1 MNNKM
6 FLNKEAGFL
15 VHTKRKRRF
24 AVTLVGVF
32 FLLLACAGAIGFGQV
47 AYAAD
52 EKTVP
57 NFKSPDPDYPW
68 YGYDSYR
75 GIFARYHN
83 LKVNL
88 KGSKEYQAYC
98 FNLTKYFPRPTYSTT
113 NNFYKKIDGSGSAFK
128 SYAANPRV
136 LDENLDK
143 LEKNILNVIYNG
155 YKSNA
160 NGFMNGIEDLNAIL
174 VTQNAIWY
182 YSDSAPLN
190 DVNKMWEREVR
201 NGEISESQVTL
212 MREALKKLIDPNL
225 EATAANKIPSGYR
238 LNIFKSENEDY
249 QNLLSA
255 EYVPDDPP
263 KPGDTSE
270 HNPKTPELDGTPIP
284 EDPKRPDESSEPA
297 LPPLMP
303 ELDGEEV
310 PEVPSESLEPA
321 LPPLMPELDGE
332 EVPEVPSESLEPALP
347 PLMPEL
353 DGEEVPEV
361 PSESLEP
368 ALPPL
373 MPELDGEEVPEVP
386 SESLEPALPPL
397 MPELD
402 GEEVPEKPS
411 VDLPIE
417 VPRYEFNNKDQSPL
431 AGESGETEYITEVYG
446 NQQNP
451 VDIDKKLPNETGFSG
466 NMVETEDTK
475 EPEVLMGGQ
484 SESVEFTKDTQTGMS
499 GQTTPQ
505 VETEDT
511 KEPEV
516 LMGGQSESVEF
527 TKDTQTGMSGQTT
540 PQVETEDTK
549 EPGVLM
555 GGQSESVEF
564 TKDTQT
570 GMSGQT
576 TPQVETE
583 DTKEPGV
590 LMGGQSESV
599 EFTKDTQTGMSGQT
613 TPQVETE
620 DTKEPGVLMGG
631 QSESVEFTKDTQTGM
646 SGFSETVTIVED
658 TRPKLVFHFDNNEPK
673 VEENREKP
681 TKNITPILPATG
693 DIENVLAFLGILI
706 LSVLSIF
713 SLLKNKQNNK
723 V

>member
-1 MNNKM
+1 MNNKI

-15 VHTKRKRRF
+15 AHTKRKRRF

-32 FLLLACAGAIGFGQV
+32 FMLLACAGAIGFGQV

-52 EKTVP
+52 ERTVP

-68 YGYDSYR
+68 YGYDAYT
-75 GIFARYHN
+75 GAFLRYHD
-83 LKVNL
+83 LRVNL
-88 KGSKEYQAYC
+88 NGSRSYQVYC
-98 FNLTKYFPRPTYSTT
+98 FNIKKNYPRPFTSSDKKWYKRLEGTAETFKVHAMAPRVGGEELTK
-113 NNFYKKIDGSGSAFK
+113 
-128 SYAANPRV
+128 
-136 LDENLDK
+136 K
-143 LEKNILNVIYNG
+143 LRSVMYNG
-155 YKSNA
+155 YPNDGNNIMKGLEPSNA
-160 NGFMNGIEDLNAIL
+160 IE
-174 VTQNAIWY
+174 VTQYAVWY
-182 YSDSAPLN
+182 YSDKSQYEIETLWKSEA
-190 DVNKMWEREVR
+190 KE
-201 NGEISESQVTL
+201 GKISESQVTL
-212 MREALKKLIDPNL
+212 MREALRKLISSDEDL
-225 EATAANKIPSGYR
+225 VKQVPS
-238 LNIFKSENEDY
+238 NFKLSTFESSDKSY

-255 EYVPDDPP
+255 EFVPDDPP

-270 HNPKTPELDGTPIP
+270 HNPKTPELDGSPIP
-284 EDPKRPDESSEPA
+284 EDPKHPDDNLEPT
-297 LPPLMP
+297 LPPVM
-303 ELDGEEV
+303 LDGEEV

-347 PLMPEL
+347 SLMPEL

-373 MPELDGEEVPEVP
+373 MPELDGQ
-386 SESLEPALPPL
+386 
-397 MPELD
+397 
-402 GEEVPEKPS
+402 EVPEKPS

-499 GQTTPQ
+499 G
-505 VETEDT
+505 
-511 KEPEV
+511 
-516 LMGGQSESVEF
+516 
-527 TKDTQTGMSGQTT
+527 
-540 PQVETEDTK
+540 
-549 EPGVLM
+549 
-555 GGQSESVEF
+555 
-564 TKDTQT
+564 
-570 GMSGQT
+570 
-576 TPQVETE
+576 
-583 DTKEPGV
+583 
-590 LMGGQSESV
+590 
-599 EFTKDTQTGMSGQT
+599 
-613 TPQVETE
+613 
-620 DTKEPGVLMGG
+620 
-631 QSESVEFTKDTQTGM
+631 
-646 SGFSETVTIVED
+646 FSETVTIVED

-681 TKNITPILPATG
+681 TKNITPILPVAG
-693 DIENVLAFLGILI
+693 DIGNVLAFLGILI

>member
-1 MNNKM
+1 
-6 FLNKEAGFL
+6 
-15 VHTKRKRRF
+15 
-24 AVTLVGVF
+24 
-32 FLLLACAGAIGFGQV
+32 
-47 AYAAD
+47 
-52 EKTVP
+52 
-57 NFKSPDPDYPW
+57 
-68 YGYDSYR
+68 
-75 GIFARYHN
+75 
-83 LKVNL
+83 
-88 KGSKEYQAYC
+88 
-98 FNLTKYFPRPTYSTT
+98 
-113 NNFYKKIDGSGSAFK
+113 
-128 SYAANPRV
+128 
-136 LDENLDK
+136 
-143 LEKNILNVIYNG
+143 
-155 YKSNA
+155 
-160 NGFMNGIEDLNAIL
+160 GFMNGIEDLNAIL

-225 EATAANKIPSGYR
+225 EATAVNKIPSGYR

-284 EDPKRPDESSEPA
+284 EDPKRPDESS
-297 LPPLMP
+297 
-303 ELDGEEV
+303 
-310 PEVPSESLEPA
+310 
-321 LPPLMPELDGE
+321 
-332 EVPEVPSESLEPALP
+332 
-347 PLMPEL
+347 
-353 DGEEVPEV
+353 
-361 PSESLEP
+361 EP

-511 KEPEV
+511 KEP
-516 LMGGQSESVEF
+516 
-527 TKDTQTGMSGQTT
+527 
-540 PQVETEDTK
+540 
-549 EPGVLM
+549 GVLM

-570 GMSGQT
+570 GMNGQT
-576 TPQVETE
+576 A
-583 DTKEPGV
+583 
-590 LMGGQSESV
+590 
-599 EFTKDTQTGMSGQT
+599 
-613 TPQVETE
+613 PQVETE

-693 DIENVLAFLGILI
+693 DIGNVLAFLGILI

>member
-1 MNNKM
+1 MNNKI

-15 VHTKRKRRF
+15 AHTKRKRRF

-32 FLLLACAGAIGFGQV
+32 FMLLACAGAIGFGQV

-52 EKTVP
+52 ERTVP
-57 NFKSPDPDYPW
+57 NHSSPNPEFPW
-68 YGYDSYR
+68 YGYDAYR
-75 GIFARYHN
+75 GWFLRYHDLN
-83 LKVNL
+83 VNL
-88 KGSKEYQAYC
+88 EGSTSYQVYC
-98 FNLTKYFPRPTYSTT
+98 FNLVRQEPSKVNGLRKNWF
-113 NNFYKKIDGSGSAFK
+113 KKVDGDNAVFK
-128 SYAANPRV
+128 KYAANPRV
-136 LDENLDK
+136 IDGD
-143 LEKNILNVIYNG
+143 LERNILNVIYNG
-155 YKSNA
+155 YSSDA
-160 NGFMNGIEDLNAIL
+160 NGIMKGLDRYNAIL
-174 VTQNAIWY
+174 VTQTAIWY
-182 YSDSAPLN
+182 YSDSSPISLSAAET
-190 DVNKMWEREVR
+190 MWEKEAES
-201 NGEISESQVTL
+201 GDISWEQVKL
-212 MREALKKLIDPNL
+212 MREALKKLIDPKLGETVVKKLPKNY
-225 EATAANKIPSGYR
+225 K
-238 LNIFKSENEDY
+238 LNIFVSKDESI

-255 EYVPDDPP
+255 EYVPDSPP
-263 KPGDTSE
+263 MPGEVPKEESPKE
-270 HNPKTPELDGTPIP
+270 ENPKIPDLDGREIP
-284 EDPKRPDESSEPA
+284 EVPQEPSDPVIPPVILDGEEVPEVPSESLEPA
-297 LPPLMP
+297 FPPLMP
-303 ELDGEEV
+303 ELDGQEV

-353 DGEEVPEV
+353 DGQ
-361 PSESLEP
+361 
-368 ALPPL
+368 
-373 MPELDGEEVPEVP
+373 
-386 SESLEPALPPL
+386 
-397 MPELD
+397 
-402 GEEVPEKPS
+402 EVPEKPS

-484 SESVEFTKDTQTGMS
+484 SESVEFTKDTQI
-499 GQTTPQ
+499 
-505 VETEDT
+505 
-511 KEPEV
+511 
-516 LMGGQSESVEF
+516 
-527 TKDTQTGMSGQTT
+527 GMSGQTT

-620 DTKEPGVLMGG
+620 DTKEPEVLMGG

-693 DIENVLAFLGILI
+693 DIGNVLAFLGILI

>member
-1 MNNKM
+1 MNNKI

-15 VHTKRKRRF
+15 AHTKRKRRF
-24 AVTLVGVF
+24 TVTLVGVF
-32 FLLLACAGAIGFGQV
+32 FMLLACAGAIGFGQV

-52 EKTVP
+52 ERTVP
-57 NFKSPDPDYPW
+57 NHSSPNPEFPW
-68 YGYDSYR
+68 YGYDAYR
-75 GIFARYHN
+75 GWFLRYHDLN
-83 LKVNL
+83 VNL
-88 KGSKEYQAYC
+88 EGSTSYQVYC
-98 FNLTKYFPRPTYSTT
+98 FNLVRQEPSKVNGLRKNWF
-113 NNFYKKIDGSGSAFK
+113 KKVDGDNAVFK
-128 SYAANPRV
+128 KYAANPRV
-136 LDENLDK
+136 IDGD
-143 LEKNILNVIYNG
+143 LERNILNVIYNG
-155 YKSNA
+155 YLSDA
-160 NGFMNGIEDLNAIL
+160 NGIMKGLDRYNAIL
-174 VTQNAIWY
+174 VTQTAIWY
-182 YSDSAPLN
+182 YSDSSPISLSAAET
-190 DVNKMWEREVR
+190 MWEKEAES
-201 NGEISESQVTL
+201 GDISWEQVKL
-212 MREALKKLIDPNL
+212 MREALKKLIDPKLGETVVKKLPKNY
-225 EATAANKIPSGYR
+225 K
-238 LNIFKSENEDY
+238 LNIFVSKDESI

-255 EYVPDDPP
+255 EYVPDSPP
-263 KPGDTSE
+263 MPGEVPKEESPKE
-270 HNPKTPELDGTPIP
+270 ENPKIPDLDGREIP
-284 EDPKRPDESSEPA
+284 EVPQEPSDPVIPPVILDGEEVPEVPSESLEPA

-303 ELDGEEV
+303 ELDGEEA

-353 DGEEVPEV
+353 DGEEDPEV

-373 MPELDGEEVPEVP
+373 MPELDGQ
-386 SESLEPALPPL
+386 
-397 MPELD
+397 
-402 GEEVPEKPS
+402 EVPEKPS

-499 GQTTPQ
+499 G
-505 VETEDT
+505 
-511 KEPEV
+511 
-516 LMGGQSESVEF
+516 
-527 TKDTQTGMSGQTT
+527 
-540 PQVETEDTK
+540 
-549 EPGVLM
+549 
-555 GGQSESVEF
+555 
-564 TKDTQT
+564 
-570 GMSGQT
+570 
-576 TPQVETE
+576 
-583 DTKEPGV
+583 
-590 LMGGQSESV
+590 
-599 EFTKDTQTGMSGQT
+599 
-613 TPQVETE
+613 
-620 DTKEPGVLMGG
+620 
-631 QSESVEFTKDTQTGM
+631 
-646 SGFSETVTIVED
+646 FSETVTIIED

-693 DIENVLAFLGILI
+693 DIGNVLAFLGILI

>member
-15 VHTKRKRRF
+15 AHTKRKRRF

-32 FLLLACAGAIGFGQV
+32 FMLLACAGAIGFGQV

-57 NFKSPDPDYPW
+57 NRINSNPEFPW
-68 YGYDSYR
+68 YGYDSYSGR
-75 GIFARYHN
+75 LLRYHN

-88 KGSKEYQAYC
+88 NGSKEYQAYC
-98 FNLTKYFPRPTYSTT
+98 FNLKRFEPKKEESSSP
-113 NNFYKKIDGSGSAFK
+113 NWYKKLDGSTETFK
-128 SYAANPRV
+128 KYAENPRFSGEELRRHILKV
-136 LDENLDK
+136 L
-143 LEKNILNVIYNG
+143 YNG
-155 YKSNA
+155 YPNSNEI
-160 NGFMNGIEDLNAIL
+160 MKGIDPLNAIL

-182 YSDSAPLN
+182 YSDSAPINDINNFFTSEANDLN
-190 DVNKMWEREVR
+190 
-201 NGEISESQVTL
+201 IPPQQLTL
-212 MREALKKLIDPNL
+212 MREALRKLISSDENL
-225 EATAANKIPSGYR
+225 VKQVPS
-238 LNIFKSENEDY
+238 NFKLSTFESSDKSY

-284 EDPKRPDESSEPA
+284 EDPKRPDESS
-297 LPPLMP
+297 
-303 ELDGEEV
+303 
-310 PEVPSESLEPA
+310 
-321 LPPLMPELDGE
+321 
-332 EVPEVPSESLEPALP
+332 
-347 PLMPEL
+347 
-353 DGEEVPEV
+353 
-361 PSESLEP
+361 
-368 ALPPL
+368 
-373 MPELDGEEVPEVP
+373 
-386 SESLEPALPPL
+386 EPALPPL

-499 GQTTPQ
+499 G
-505 VETEDT
+505 
-511 KEPEV
+511 
-516 LMGGQSESVEF
+516 
-527 TKDTQTGMSGQTT
+527 
-540 PQVETEDTK
+540 
-549 EPGVLM
+549 
-555 GGQSESVEF
+555 
-564 TKDTQT
+564 
-570 GMSGQT
+570 
-576 TPQVETE
+576 
-583 DTKEPGV
+583 
-590 LMGGQSESV
+590 
-599 EFTKDTQTGMSGQT
+599 
-613 TPQVETE
+613 
-620 DTKEPGVLMGG
+620 
-631 QSESVEFTKDTQTGM
+631 
-646 SGFSETVTIVED
+646 FSETVTIVED

-693 DIENVLAFLGILI
+693 DIGNVLAFLGILI

>member
-15 VHTKRKRRF
+15 AHTKRKRRF

-32 FLLLACAGAIGFGQV
+32 FMLLACAGAIGFGQV
-47 AYAAD
+47 VYAAD

-57 NFKSPDPDYPW
+57 NRINSNPEFPW
-68 YGYDSYR
+68 YGYDSYSGR
-75 GIFARYHN
+75 LLRYHN

-88 KGSKEYQAYC
+88 NGSKEYQAYC
-98 FNLTKYFPRPTYSTT
+98 FNLKRFEPKKEESSSP
-113 NNFYKKIDGSGSAFK
+113 NWYKKLDGSTETFK
-128 SYAANPRV
+128 KYAENPRFSGEELRRHILKV
-136 LDENLDK
+136 L
-143 LEKNILNVIYNG
+143 YNG
-155 YKSNA
+155 YPNSNEI
-160 NGFMNGIEDLNAIL
+160 MKGIDPLNAIL

-182 YSDSAPLN
+182 YSDSAPINDINNFFTSEANDLN
-190 DVNKMWEREVR
+190 
-201 NGEISESQVTL
+201 IPPQQLTL
-212 MREALKKLIDPNL
+212 MREALRKLISSDENL
-225 EATAANKIPSGYR
+225 VKQVPSNFK
-238 LNIFKSENEDY
+238 LSIFESSDKSY

-270 HNPKTPELDGTPIP
+270 HNLKTPELDGTPIP

-321 LPPLMPELDGE
+321 LPPLMPELDGQ

-353 DGEEVPEV
+353 DGQEVPEV

-373 MPELDGEEVPEVP
+373 MPELDGQ
-386 SESLEPALPPL
+386 
-397 MPELD
+397 
-402 GEEVPEKPS
+402 EVPEKPS

-417 VPRYEFNNKDQSPL
+417 DPRYEFNNKDQSPL

-466 NMVETEDTK
+466 NM
-475 EPEVLMGGQ
+475 
-484 SESVEFTKDTQTGMS
+484 
-499 GQTTPQ
+499 
-505 VETEDT
+505 
-511 KEPEV
+511 
-516 LMGGQSESVEF
+516 
-527 TKDTQTGMSGQTT
+527 
-540 PQVETEDTK
+540 VETEDTK

-613 TPQVETE
+613 APQVETE

-658 TRPKLVFHFDNNEPK
+658 TRPKLMFHFDNNEPK
-673 VEENREKP
+673 VEENQEKT

-713 SLLKNKQNNK
+713 SLLKKQTNKTIKSDVEVFYIVDLQPAGNQVIVK
-723 V
+723 RRKA

>member
-1 MNNKM
+1 MNNKI

-15 VHTKRKRRF
+15 AHTKRKRRF

-32 FLLLACAGAIGFGQV
+32 FMLLACAGAIGFGQV

-52 EKTVP
+52 ERTVP
-57 NFKSPDPDYPW
+57 NHSSPNPEFPW
-68 YGYDSYR
+68 YGYDAYR
-75 GIFARYHN
+75 GWFLRYHDLN
-83 LKVNL
+83 VNL
-88 KGSKEYQAYC
+88 EGSTSYQVYC
-98 FNLTKYFPRPTYSTT
+98 FNLVRQEPSKVNGLRKNWF
-113 NNFYKKIDGSGSAFK
+113 KKVDGDNAVFK
-128 SYAANPRV
+128 KYAANPRV
-136 LDENLDK
+136 IDGD
-143 LEKNILNVIYNG
+143 LERNILNVIYNG
-155 YKSNA
+155 YSSDA
-160 NGFMNGIEDLNAIL
+160 NGIMKGLDRYNAIL
-174 VTQNAIWY
+174 VTQTAIWY
-182 YSDSAPLN
+182 YSDSSPISLSAAET
-190 DVNKMWEREVR
+190 MWEKEAES
-201 NGEISESQVTL
+201 GDISWEQVKL
-212 MREALKKLIDPNL
+212 MREALKKLIDPKLGETVVKKLPKNY
-225 EATAANKIPSGYR
+225 K
-238 LNIFKSENEDY
+238 LNIFVSKDESI

-255 EYVPDDPP
+255 EYVPDSPP
-263 KPGDTSE
+263 MPGEVPKEESPKE
-270 HNPKTPELDGTPIP
+270 ENPKIPDLDGREI
-284 EDPKRPDESSEPA
+284 
-297 LPPLMP
+297 
-303 ELDGEEV
+303 
-310 PEVPSESLEPA
+310 PEVPQEPSDPVI
-321 LPPLMPELDGE
+321 PP
-332 EVPEVPSESLEPALP
+332 VI
-347 PLMPEL
+347 
-353 DGEEVPEV
+353 
-361 PSESLEP
+361 
-368 ALPPL
+368 
-373 MPELDGEEVPEVP
+373 LDGEEVPEVP

-475 EPEVLMGGQ
+475 EPGVLMGGQ

-511 KEPEV
+511 KEPE
-516 LMGGQSESVEF
+516 
-527 TKDTQTGMSGQTT
+527 
-540 PQVETEDTK
+540 
-549 EPGVLM
+549 
-555 GGQSESVEF
+555 
-564 TKDTQT
+564 
-570 GMSGQT
+570 
-576 TPQVETE
+576 
-583 DTKEPGV
+583 
-590 LMGGQSESV
+590 
-599 EFTKDTQTGMSGQT
+599 
-613 TPQVETE
+613 
-620 DTKEPGVLMGG
+620 VLMGG

-713 SLLKNKQNNK
+713 SHLKNKQNNK

>member
-1 MNNKM
+1 
-6 FLNKEAGFL
+6 
-15 VHTKRKRRF
+15 
-24 AVTLVGVF
+24 
-32 FLLLACAGAIGFGQV
+32 QV

-57 NFKSPDPDYPW
+57 NRINSNPEFPW
-68 YGYDSYR
+68 YGYDSYSGR
-75 GIFARYHN
+75 LLRYHN

-88 KGSKEYQAYC
+88 NGSKEYQAYC
-98 FNLTKYFPRPTYSTT
+98 FNLKRFEPKKEESSSP
-113 NNFYKKIDGSGSAFK
+113 NWYKKLDGSTETFK
-128 SYAANPRV
+128 KYAENPRFSGEELRRHILKV
-136 LDENLDK
+136 L
-143 LEKNILNVIYNG
+143 YNG
-155 YKSNA
+155 YPNSNEI
-160 NGFMNGIEDLNAIL
+160 MKGIDPLNAIL

-182 YSDSAPLN
+182 YSDSAPINDINNFFTSEANDLN
-190 DVNKMWEREVR
+190 
-201 NGEISESQVTL
+201 IPPQQLTL
-212 MREALKKLIDPNL
+212 MREALRKLISSDENL
-225 EATAANKIPSGYR
+225 VKQVPSNFK
-238 LNIFKSENEDY
+238 LSIFESSDKSY

-321 LPPLMPELDGE
+321 LPPLMPELDGQ

-386 SESLEPALPPL
+386 NESLEPALPPLMPELDGQEVPEVPSESLEPALPPL

-402 GEEVPEKPS
+402 GEEIPEVPSESLEPALPPLMPELDGQEVPEKPS

-511 KEPEV
+511 KEP
-516 LMGGQSESVEF
+516 
-527 TKDTQTGMSGQTT
+527 
-540 PQVETEDTK
+540 
-549 EPGVLM
+549 
-555 GGQSESVEF
+555 
-564 TKDTQT
+564 
-570 GMSGQT
+570 
-576 TPQVETE
+576 
-583 DTKEPGV
+583 GV

-646 SGFSETVTIVED
+646 SGFSETVTIIED

-693 DIENVLAFLGILI
+693 DIGNVLAFLGILI

>member
-1 MNNKM
+1 MNNKI

-15 VHTKRKRRF
+15 AHTKRKRRF

-32 FLLLACAGAIGFGQV
+32 FMLLACAGAIGFGQV

-52 EKTVP
+52 ERTVP
-57 NFKSPDPDYPW
+57 NFKSLDPDYPW
-68 YGYDSYR
+68 YGYDAYR
-75 GIFARYHN
+75 DWFLRYHDLN
-83 LKVNL
+83 VNL
-88 KGSKEYQAYC
+88 EGSTPYQVYC
-98 FNLTKYFPRPTYSTT
+98 FNLLRQEPSKINSTRKNWFKKVDGDNAVFKKYATTPR
-113 NNFYKKIDGSGSAFK
+113 I
-128 SYAANPRV
+128 
-136 LDENLDK
+136 ENGDLK
-143 LEKNILNVIYNG
+143 RNLSNVIYNG
-155 YKSNA
+155 YPNDA
-160 NGFMNGIEDLNAIL
+160 NGIMKGLDRYNAIL
-174 VTQNAIWY
+174 VTQHAVWH
-182 YSDSAPLN
+182 YSDNSQYTIDKL
-190 DVNKMWEREVR
+190 WEEEAKK
-201 NGEISESQVTL
+201 NEISQEQVKL
-212 MREALKKLIDPNL
+212 MREALKKLISPDLEKTVKNQLPENYKLNL
-225 EATAANKIPSGYR
+225 FISKDNSI
-238 LNIFKSENEDY
+238 
-249 QNLLSA
+249 QNLLST
-255 EYVPDDPP
+255 EYVQDNPP
-263 KPGDTSE
+263 KPGEVPKEESPKE
-270 HNPKTPELDGTPIP
+270 ENPKIPDLDGHEIP
-284 EDPKRPDESSEPA
+284 EVPQEPSDPVI
-297 LPPLMP
+297 PPVI
-303 ELDGEEV
+303 LDGEEV
-310 PEVPSESLEPA
+310 PEVPI
-321 LPPLMPELDGE
+321 
-332 EVPEVPSESLEPALP
+332 
-347 PLMPEL
+347 
-353 DGEEVPEV
+353 
-361 PSESLEP
+361 ESLEP

-511 KEPEV
+511 KEP
-516 LMGGQSESVEF
+516 
-527 TKDTQTGMSGQTT
+527 
-540 PQVETEDTK
+540 
-549 EPGVLM
+549 
-555 GGQSESVEF
+555 
-564 TKDTQT
+564 
-570 GMSGQT
+570 
-576 TPQVETE
+576 
-583 DTKEPGV
+583 GV

-646 SGFSETVTIVED
+646 SGFSETVTIIED

-693 DIENVLAFLGILI
+693 DIGNVLAFLGILI

>member
-15 VHTKRKRRF
+15 AHTKRKRRF

-32 FLLLACAGAIGFGQV
+32 FMLLACAGAIGFGQV

-57 NFKSPDPDYPW
+57 NHSSPNPEFPW
-68 YGYDSYR
+68 YGYDAYR
-75 GIFARYHN
+75 GWFLRYHDLN
-83 LKVNL
+83 VNL
-88 KGSKEYQAYC
+88 EGSTSYQVYC
-98 FNLTKYFPRPTYSTT
+98 FNLVRQEPSKVNGLRKNWF
-113 NNFYKKIDGSGSAFK
+113 KKVDGDNAVFK
-128 SYAANPRV
+128 KYAANPRV
-136 LDENLDK
+136 IDGD
-143 LEKNILNVIYNG
+143 LERNILNVIYNG
-155 YKSNA
+155 YSSDA
-160 NGFMNGIEDLNAIL
+160 NGIMKGLDRYNAIL
-174 VTQNAIWY
+174 VTQTAIWY
-182 YSDSAPLN
+182 YSDSSPISLSAAET
-190 DVNKMWEREVR
+190 MWEKEAES
-201 NGEISESQVTL
+201 GDISWEQVKL
-212 MREALKKLIDPNL
+212 MREALKKLIDPKLGETVVKKLPKNY
-225 EATAANKIPSGYR
+225 K
-238 LNIFKSENEDY
+238 LNIFVSKDESI

-255 EYVPDDPP
+255 EYVPDSPP
-263 KPGDTSE
+263 MPGEVPKEESPKE
-270 HNPKTPELDGTPIP
+270 ENPKIPDLDGREIP
-284 EDPKRPDESSEPA
+284 EVPQEPSDPVI
-297 LPPLMP
+297 PPVI
-303 ELDGEEV
+303 LDGEEV

-321 LPPLMPELDGE
+321 LPPLMPELDGK

-353 DGEEVPEV
+353 DGK
-361 PSESLEP
+361 
-368 ALPPL
+368 
-373 MPELDGEEVPEVP
+373 
-386 SESLEPALPPL
+386 
-397 MPELD
+397 
-402 GEEVPEKPS
+402 EVPEKPS

-527 TKDTQTGMSGQTT
+527 TKDTQTGMSG
-540 PQVETEDTK
+540 
-549 EPGVLM
+549 
-555 GGQSESVEF
+555 
-564 TKDTQT
+564 
-570 GMSGQT
+570 
-576 TPQVETE
+576 
-583 DTKEPGV
+583 
-590 LMGGQSESV
+590 
-599 EFTKDTQTGMSGQT
+599 
-613 TPQVETE
+613 
-620 DTKEPGVLMGG
+620 
-631 QSESVEFTKDTQTGM
+631 
-646 SGFSETVTIVED
+646 FSETVTIIED

>member
-397 MPELD
+397 MPE
-402 GEEVPEKPS
+402 
-411 VDLPIE
+411 
-417 VPRYEFNNKDQSPL
+417 
-431 AGESGETEYITEVYG
+431 
-446 NQQNP
+446 
-451 VDIDKKLPNETGFSG
+451 
-466 NMVETEDTK
+466 
-475 EPEVLMGGQ
+475 
-484 SESVEFTKDTQTGMS
+484 
-499 GQTTPQ
+499 
-505 VETEDT
+505 
-511 KEPEV
+511 
-516 LMGGQSESVEF
+516 
-527 TKDTQTGMSGQTT
+527 
-540 PQVETEDTK
+540 
-549 EPGVLM
+549 
-555 GGQSESVEF
+555 
-564 TKDTQT
+564 
-570 GMSGQT
+570 
-576 TPQVETE
+576 
-583 DTKEPGV
+583 
-590 LMGGQSESV
+590 
-599 EFTKDTQTGMSGQT
+599 
-613 TPQVETE
+613 
-620 DTKEPGVLMGG
+620 
-631 QSESVEFTKDTQTGM
+631 
-646 SGFSETVTIVED
+646 
-658 TRPKLVFHFDNNEPK
+658 
-673 VEENREKP
+673 
-681 TKNITPILPATG
+681 
-693 DIENVLAFLGILI
+693 
-706 LSVLSIF
+706 
-713 SLLKNKQNNK
+713 
-723 V
+723 

>member
-15 VHTKRKRRF
+15 AHTKRKRRF

-32 FLLLACAGAIGFGQV
+32 FMLLACAGAIGFGQV

-57 NFKSPDPDYPW
+57 NFKSLDPDYPW
-68 YGYDSYR
+68 YGYDAYR
-75 GIFARYHN
+75 DWFLRYHDLN
-83 LKVNL
+83 VNL
-88 KGSKEYQAYC
+88 EGSTPYQVYC
-98 FNLTKYFPRPTYSTT
+98 FNLLRQEPSKINSTRKNWFKKVDGDNAVFKKYATTPR
-113 NNFYKKIDGSGSAFK
+113 I
-128 SYAANPRV
+128 
-136 LDENLDK
+136 ENGDLK
-143 LEKNILNVIYNG
+143 RNLSNVIYNG
-155 YKSNA
+155 YPNDA
-160 NGFMNGIEDLNAIL
+160 NGIMKGLDRYNAIL
-174 VTQNAIWY
+174 VTQHAVWH
-182 YSDSAPLN
+182 YSDNSQYTIDKL
-190 DVNKMWEREVR
+190 WEEEAKK
-201 NGEISESQVTL
+201 NEISQEQVKL
-212 MREALKKLIDPNL
+212 MREALKKLISPDLEKTVKNQLPENYKLNL
-225 EATAANKIPSGYR
+225 FISKDNSI
-238 LNIFKSENEDY
+238 
-249 QNLLSA
+249 QNLLST
-255 EYVPDDPP
+255 EYVQDNPP
-263 KPGDTSE
+263 KPGEVPKEESPKE
-270 HNPKTPELDGTPIP
+270 ENPKIPDLDGHEI
-284 EDPKRPDESSEPA
+284 
-297 LPPLMP
+297 
-303 ELDGEEV
+303 
-310 PEVPSESLEPA
+310 PEVPQEPSD
-321 LPPLMPELDGE
+321 P
-332 EVPEVPSESLEPALP
+332 VIPA
-347 PLMPEL
+347 
-353 DGEEVPEV
+353 VI
-361 PSESLEP
+361 
-368 ALPPL
+368 
-373 MPELDGEEVPEVP
+373 LDGEEVPEVP

-511 KEPEV
+511 KEP
-516 LMGGQSESVEF
+516 
-527 TKDTQTGMSGQTT
+527 
-540 PQVETEDTK
+540 
-549 EPGVLM
+549 
-555 GGQSESVEF
+555 
-564 TKDTQT
+564 
-570 GMSGQT
+570 
-576 TPQVETE
+576 
-583 DTKEPGV
+583 GV

-646 SGFSETVTIVED
+646 SGFSETVTIIED

-693 DIENVLAFLGILI
+693 DIGNVLAFLGILI

>member
-15 VHTKRKRRF
+15 AHTKRKRRF

-32 FLLLACAGAIGFGQV
+32 FMLLACAGAIGFGQV

-57 NFKSPDPDYPW
+57 NHSSPNPEFPW
-68 YGYDSYR
+68 YGYDAYR
-75 GIFARYHN
+75 GWFLRYHDLN
-83 LKVNL
+83 VNL
-88 KGSKEYQAYC
+88 EGSTSYQVYC
-98 FNLTKYFPRPTYSTT
+98 FNLVRQEPSKVNGLRKNWF
-113 NNFYKKIDGSGSAFK
+113 KKVDGDNAVFK
-128 SYAANPRV
+128 KYAANPRV
-136 LDENLDK
+136 IDGD
-143 LEKNILNVIYNG
+143 LERNILNVIYNG
-155 YKSNA
+155 YSSDA
-160 NGFMNGIEDLNAIL
+160 NGIMKGLDRYNAIL
-174 VTQNAIWY
+174 VTQTAIWY
-182 YSDSAPLN
+182 YSDSSPISLSAAET
-190 DVNKMWEREVR
+190 MWEKEAES
-201 NGEISESQVTL
+201 GDISWEQVKL
-212 MREALKKLIDPNL
+212 MREALKKLIDPKLGETVVKKLPKNY
-225 EATAANKIPSGYR
+225 K
-238 LNIFKSENEDY
+238 LNIFVSKDESI

-255 EYVPDDPP
+255 EYVPDSPP
-263 KPGDTSE
+263 MPGEVPKEESPKE
-270 HNPKTPELDGTPIP
+270 ENPKIPDLDGHEIP
-284 EDPKRPDESSEPA
+284 EVPQEPSDPVI
-297 LPPLMP
+297 PPVI
-303 ELDGEEV
+303 LDGEEV

-353 DGEEVPEV
+353 DGEEI
-361 PSESLEP
+361 
-368 ALPPL
+368 
-373 MPELDGEEVPEVP
+373 PEVP

-411 VDLPIE
+411 IDLPIE

-499 GQTTPQ
+499 G
-505 VETEDT
+505 
-511 KEPEV
+511 
-516 LMGGQSESVEF
+516 
-527 TKDTQTGMSGQTT
+527 
-540 PQVETEDTK
+540 
-549 EPGVLM
+549 
-555 GGQSESVEF
+555 
-564 TKDTQT
+564 
-570 GMSGQT
+570 
-576 TPQVETE
+576 
-583 DTKEPGV
+583 
-590 LMGGQSESV
+590 
-599 EFTKDTQTGMSGQT
+599 
-613 TPQVETE
+613 
-620 DTKEPGVLMGG
+620 
-631 QSESVEFTKDTQTGM
+631 
-646 SGFSETVTIVED
+646 FSETVTIVED

-693 DIENVLAFLGILI
+693 DIGNVLAFLGILI

>member
-1 MNNKM
+1 MVSSYMFLRGEKMNNKM

-15 VHTKRKRRF
+15 AHTKRKRRF

-32 FLLLACAGAIGFGQV
+32 FMLLACAGAIGFGQV
-47 AYAAD
+47 VYAAD

-57 NFKSPDPDYPW
+57 NRINSNPEFPW
-68 YGYDSYR
+68 YGYDSYSGR
-75 GIFARYHN
+75 LLRYHN

-88 KGSKEYQAYC
+88 NGSKEYQAYC
-98 FNLTKYFPRPTYSTT
+98 FNLKRFEPKKEESSSP
-113 NNFYKKIDGSGSAFK
+113 NWYKKLDGSTETFK
-128 SYAANPRV
+128 KYAENPRFSGEELRRHILKV
-136 LDENLDK
+136 L
-143 LEKNILNVIYNG
+143 YNG
-155 YKSNA
+155 YPNSNEI
-160 NGFMNGIEDLNAIL
+160 MKGIDPLNAIL

-182 YSDSAPLN
+182 YSDSAPINDINNFFTSEANDLN
-190 DVNKMWEREVR
+190 
-201 NGEISESQVTL
+201 IPPQQLTL
-212 MREALKKLIDPNL
+212 MREALRKLISSDENL
-225 EATAANKIPSGYR
+225 VKQVPSNFK
-238 LNIFKSENEDY
+238 LSIFESSDKSY

-270 HNPKTPELDGTPIP
+270 HNLKTPELDGTPIP

-303 ELDGEEV
+303 ELDGQ
-310 PEVPSESLEPA
+310 
-321 LPPLMPELDGE
+321 
-332 EVPEVPSESLEPALP
+332 
-347 PLMPEL
+347 
-353 DGEEVPEV
+353 
-361 PSESLEP
+361 
-368 ALPPL
+368 
-373 MPELDGEEVPEVP
+373 
-386 SESLEPALPPL
+386 
-397 MPELD
+397 
-402 GEEVPEKPS
+402 EVPEKPS

-417 VPRYEFNNKDQSPL
+417 DPRYEFNNKDQSPL
-431 AGESGETEYITEVYG
+431 EGESGETEYITEVYG

-475 EPEVLMGGQ
+475 EPGVLMGGQ

-499 GQTTPQ
+499 GQTA
-505 VETEDT
+505 
-511 KEPEV
+511 
-516 LMGGQSESVEF
+516 
-527 TKDTQTGMSGQTT
+527 

-570 GMSGQT
+570 GMSGQI
-576 TPQVETE
+576 
-583 DTKEPGV
+583 
-590 LMGGQSESV
+590 
-599 EFTKDTQTGMSGQT
+599 

-673 VEENREKP
+673 VEENQEKT

-706 LSVLSIF
+706 LSVFSIF

>member
-1 MNNKM
+1 MVSSYMFVRGEKMNNKM

-15 VHTKRKRRF
+15 AHTKRKRRF

-32 FLLLACAGAIGFGQV
+32 FMLLACAGAIGFGQV

-57 NFKSPDPDYPW
+57 NRINSNPEFPW
-68 YGYDSYR
+68 YGYDAYK
-75 GIFARYHN
+75 GFEARYHD

-88 KGSKEYQAYC
+88 KGSKEYQVYC
-98 FNLTKYFPRPTYSTT
+98 FNLKRYEPNKEGSYFP
-113 NNFYKKIDGSGSAFK
+113 NWYKKWDGDEEIFTKHADSPRMK
-128 SYAANPRV
+128 SKELSN
-136 LDENLDK
+136 
-143 LEKNILNVIYNG
+143 NILRVMYNG
-155 YKSNA
+155 YPND
-160 NGFMNGIEDLNAIL
+160 GNGIMRNLDPLNAIL
-174 VTQNAIWY
+174 VTQYAVWY
-182 YSDSAPLN
+182 YSDNSQYKIETL
-190 DVNKMWEREVR
+190 WESEAKE
-201 NGEISESQVTL
+201 GKISESQVTL

-225 EATAANKIPSGYR
+225 EATAVNKIPSDYR
-238 LNIFKSENEDY
+238 LNIFESENEAY

-255 EYVPDDPP
+255 EYVQDKPP
-263 KPGDTSE
+263 KPGE
-270 HNPKTPELDGTPIP
+270 VPKEESPKEENLKIPDLDGHEIP
-284 EDPKRPDESSEPA
+284 EVPQEPSDPVI
-297 LPPLMP
+297 PPVI
-303 ELDGEEV
+303 LDGEEV

-321 LPPLMPELDGE
+321 LPPLMPELDGQ
-332 EVPEVPSESLEPALP
+332 EVPEFPSESLEPALP

-353 DGEEVPEV
+353 DGQ
-361 PSESLEP
+361 
-368 ALPPL
+368 
-373 MPELDGEEVPEVP
+373 
-386 SESLEPALPPL
+386 
-397 MPELD
+397 
-402 GEEVPEKPS
+402 EVPEKPS

-499 GQTTPQ
+499 GQTDPQ
-505 VETEDT
+505 A
-511 KEPEV
+511 
-516 LMGGQSESVEF
+516 
-527 TKDTQTGMSGQTT
+527 
-540 PQVETEDTK
+540 
-549 EPGVLM
+549 
-555 GGQSESVEF
+555 
-564 TKDTQT
+564 
-570 GMSGQT
+570 
-576 TPQVETE
+576 
-583 DTKEPGV
+583 
-590 LMGGQSESV
+590 
-599 EFTKDTQTGMSGQT
+599 
-613 TPQVETE
+613 ETE

-693 DIENVLAFLGILI
+693 DIGNVLAFLGILI

>member
-1 MNNKM
+1 MVSSYMFVRGEKMNNKI
-6 FLNKEAGFL
+6 FLNKEASFL
-15 VHTKRKRRF
+15 AHTKRKRRF

-32 FLLLACAGAIGFGQV
+32 FMLLACAGAIGFGQV

-57 NFKSPDPDYPW
+57 NRINSNPEFPW
-68 YGYDSYR
+68 YGYDAYK
-75 GIFARYHN
+75 GFEARYHD

-88 KGSKEYQAYC
+88 KGSKEYQVYC
-98 FNLTKYFPRPTYSTT
+98 FNLKRYEPNKEGSYFP
-113 NNFYKKIDGSGSAFK
+113 NWYKKWDGDEEIFTKHADSPRMK
-128 SYAANPRV
+128 SKELSN
-136 LDENLDK
+136 
-143 LEKNILNVIYNG
+143 NILRVMYNG
-155 YKSNA
+155 YPND
-160 NGFMNGIEDLNAIL
+160 GNGIMRNLDPLNAIL
-174 VTQNAIWY
+174 VTQYAVWY
-182 YSDSAPLN
+182 YSDNSQYKIETL
-190 DVNKMWEREVR
+190 WESEAKE
-201 NGEISESQVTL
+201 GKISESQVTL

-225 EATAANKIPSGYR
+225 EATAVNKIPSDYR
-238 LNIFKSENEDY
+238 LNIFESENEAY

-255 EYVPDDPP
+255 EYVQDKPP
-263 KPGDTSE
+263 KPGE
-270 HNPKTPELDGTPIP
+270 VPKEESPKEENLKIPDLDGHEIP
-284 EDPKRPDESSEPA
+284 EVPQEPSDPVIPPVILDGEEVPEVPQEPA

-303 ELDGEEV
+303 ELDGQEV

-321 LPPLMPELDGE
+321 LPPLMPELDGQ
-332 EVPEVPSESLEPALP
+332 
-347 PLMPEL
+347 
-353 DGEEVPEV
+353 
-361 PSESLEP
+361 
-368 ALPPL
+368 
-373 MPELDGEEVPEVP
+373 
-386 SESLEPALPPL
+386 
-397 MPELD
+397 
-402 GEEVPEKPS
+402 EVPEKPS

-417 VPRYEFNNKDQSPL
+417 VPRYAFNNKDQSPL

-527 TKDTQTGMSGQTT
+527 TKDTQTGMSGQT
-540 PQVETEDTK
+540 D
-549 EPGVLM
+549 
-555 GGQSESVEF
+555 
-564 TKDTQT
+564 
-570 GMSGQT
+570 
-576 TPQVETE
+576 
-583 DTKEPGV
+583 
-590 LMGGQSESV
+590 
-599 EFTKDTQTGMSGQT
+599 
-613 TPQVETE
+613 PQVETE

-693 DIENVLAFLGILI
+693 DIGNVLAFLGILI

>member
-15 VHTKRKRRF
+15 AHTKRKRRF

-32 FLLLACAGAIGFGQV
+32 FMLLVCAGAIGFGQV

-57 NFKSPDPDYPW
+57 NRINSNPEFPW
-68 YGYDSYR
+68 YGYDSYSGR
-75 GIFARYHN
+75 LLRYHN

-88 KGSKEYQAYC
+88 NGSKEYQAYC
-98 FNLTKYFPRPTYSTT
+98 FNLKRFEPKKEESSSP
-113 NNFYKKIDGSGSAFK
+113 NWYKKLDGSTETFK
-128 SYAANPRV
+128 KYAENPRFSGEELRRHILKV
-136 LDENLDK
+136 L
-143 LEKNILNVIYNG
+143 YNG
-155 YKSNA
+155 YPNSNEI
-160 NGFMNGIEDLNAIL
+160 MKGIDPLNAIL

-182 YSDSAPLN
+182 YSDSAPINDINNFFTSEANDLN
-190 DVNKMWEREVR
+190 
-201 NGEISESQVTL
+201 IPPQQLTL
-212 MREALKKLIDPNL
+212 MREALRKLISSDENL
-225 EATAANKIPSGYR
+225 VKQVPSNFK
-238 LNIFKSENEDY
+238 LSIFESSDKSY

-353 DGEEVPEV
+353 DGQ
-361 PSESLEP
+361 
-368 ALPPL
+368 
-373 MPELDGEEVPEVP
+373 
-386 SESLEPALPPL
+386 
-397 MPELD
+397 
-402 GEEVPEKPS
+402 EVPEKPS

-511 KEPEV
+511 KEP
-516 LMGGQSESVEF
+516 
-527 TKDTQTGMSGQTT
+527 
-540 PQVETEDTK
+540 
-549 EPGVLM
+549 
-555 GGQSESVEF
+555 
-564 TKDTQT
+564 
-570 GMSGQT
+570 
-576 TPQVETE
+576 
-583 DTKEPGV
+583 
-590 LMGGQSESV
+590 
-599 EFTKDTQTGMSGQT
+599 
-613 TPQVETE
+613 
-620 DTKEPGVLMGG
+620 GVLMGG

-646 SGFSETVTIVED
+646 SGFSETVTIIED

-693 DIENVLAFLGILI
+693 DIGNVLAFLGILI

>member
-1 MNNKM
+1 
-6 FLNKEAGFL
+6 
-15 VHTKRKRRF
+15 
-24 AVTLVGVF
+24 
-32 FLLLACAGAIGFGQV
+32 
-47 AYAAD
+47 
-52 EKTVP
+52 
-57 NFKSPDPDYPW
+57 
-68 YGYDSYR
+68 
-75 GIFARYHN
+75 
-83 LKVNL
+83 
-88 KGSKEYQAYC
+88 
-98 FNLTKYFPRPTYSTT
+98 
-113 NNFYKKIDGSGSAFK
+113 FK

-225 EATAANKIPSGYR
+225 EATAVNKIPSGYR

-270 HNPKTPELDGTPIP
+270 HNPKTPELDGSPIP
-284 EDPKRPDESSEPA
+284 EDPKHPDDNLEPT
-297 LPPLMP
+297 LPPVM
-303 ELDGEEV
+303 LDGEEV

-347 PLMPEL
+347 SLMPEL

-368 ALPPL
+368 AFPPL
-373 MPELDGEEVPEVP
+373 MPELDGQ
-386 SESLEPALPPL
+386 
-397 MPELD
+397 
-402 GEEVPEKPS
+402 EVPEKPS

-511 KEPEV
+511 KEP
-516 LMGGQSESVEF
+516 
-527 TKDTQTGMSGQTT
+527 
-540 PQVETEDTK
+540 
-549 EPGVLM
+549 
-555 GGQSESVEF
+555 
-564 TKDTQT
+564 
-570 GMSGQT
+570 
-576 TPQVETE
+576 
-583 DTKEPGV
+583 
-590 LMGGQSESV
+590 
-599 EFTKDTQTGMSGQT
+599 
-613 TPQVETE
+613 
-620 DTKEPGVLMGG
+620 GVLMGG

-681 TKNITPILPATG
+681 TKNIAPILPATG
-693 DIENVLAFLGILI
+693 DIGNVLAFLGILI

>member
-15 VHTKRKRRF
+15 AHTKRKRRF

-32 FLLLACAGAIGFGQV
+32 FMLLACAGAIGFGQV

-57 NFKSPDPDYPW
+57 NHSSPNPEFPW

-225 EATAANKIPSGYR
+225 EATAVNKIPSGYR

-373 MPELDGEEVPEVP
+373 MPELDGQEVPEVP

-484 SESVEFTKDTQTGMS
+484 SESVEFTKNTQTGMG

-540 PQVETEDTK
+540 PQVETE
-549 EPGVLM
+549 G
-555 GGQSESVEF
+555 
-564 TKDTQT
+564 
-570 GMSGQT
+570 
-576 TPQVETE
+576 
-583 DTKEPGV
+583 
-590 LMGGQSESV
+590 
-599 EFTKDTQTGMSGQT
+599 
-613 TPQVETE
+613 
-620 DTKEPGVLMGG
+620 TKEPGVLMGG

-646 SGFSETVTIVED
+646 SGFSETVTIVEG

-693 DIENVLAFLGILI
+693 DIGNVLAFLGILI

>member
-15 VHTKRKRRF
+15 AHTKRKRRF

-32 FLLLACAGAIGFGQV
+32 FMLLACAGAIGFGQV

-57 NFKSPDPDYPW
+57 NFKSLDPDYPW
-68 YGYDSYR
+68 YGYDAYR
-75 GIFARYHN
+75 DWFLRYHDLN
-83 LKVNL
+83 VNL
-88 KGSKEYQAYC
+88 EGSTPYQVYC
-98 FNLTKYFPRPTYSTT
+98 FNLLRQEPSKINSTRKNWFKKVDGDNAVFKKYATTPR
-113 NNFYKKIDGSGSAFK
+113 I
-128 SYAANPRV
+128 
-136 LDENLDK
+136 ENGDLK
-143 LEKNILNVIYNG
+143 RNLSNVIYNG
-155 YKSNA
+155 YPNDA
-160 NGFMNGIEDLNAIL
+160 NGIMKGLDRYNAIL
-174 VTQNAIWY
+174 VTQHAVWH
-182 YSDSAPLN
+182 YSDNSQYTIDKL
-190 DVNKMWEREVR
+190 WEEEAKK
-201 NGEISESQVTL
+201 NEISQEQVKL
-212 MREALKKLIDPNL
+212 MREALKKLISPDLEKTVKNQLPENYKLNL
-225 EATAANKIPSGYR
+225 FISKDNSI
-238 LNIFKSENEDY
+238 
-249 QNLLSA
+249 QNLLST
-255 EYVPDDPP
+255 EYVQDNPP
-263 KPGDTSE
+263 KPGEVPKEESPKE
-270 HNPKTPELDGTPIP
+270 ENPKIPDLDGHEI
-284 EDPKRPDESSEPA
+284 
-297 LPPLMP
+297 
-303 ELDGEEV
+303 
-310 PEVPSESLEPA
+310 PEVPQEPSDPVI
-321 LPPLMPELDGE
+321 PPVILDGE

-511 KEPEV
+511 KEP
-516 LMGGQSESVEF
+516 
-527 TKDTQTGMSGQTT
+527 
-540 PQVETEDTK
+540 
-549 EPGVLM
+549 
-555 GGQSESVEF
+555 
-564 TKDTQT
+564 
-570 GMSGQT
+570 
-576 TPQVETE
+576 
-583 DTKEPGV
+583 GV

-646 SGFSETVTIVED
+646 SGFSETVTIIED

-693 DIENVLAFLGILI
+693 DIGNVLAFLGILI

>member
-1 MNNKM
+1 MVSSYMFVRGEKMNNKM

-15 VHTKRKRRF
+15 AHTKRKRRF

-32 FLLLACAGAIGFGQV
+32 FMLLACAGAIRFGQV

-52 EKTVP
+52 ERTVP

-68 YGYDSYR
+68 YGYDAYT
-75 GIFARYHN
+75 GAFLRYHD
-83 LKVNL
+83 LRVNL
-88 KGSKEYQAYC
+88 NGSRSYQVYC
-98 FNLTKYFPRPTYSTT
+98 FNIKKNYPRPFTSSDKKWYKRLEGTAETFKVHAMAPRVGGEELTK
-113 NNFYKKIDGSGSAFK
+113 
-128 SYAANPRV
+128 
-136 LDENLDK
+136 K
-143 LEKNILNVIYNG
+143 LRSVMYNG
-155 YKSNA
+155 YPNDGNNIMKGLEPSNA
-160 NGFMNGIEDLNAIL
+160 IE
-174 VTQNAIWY
+174 VTQYAVWY
-182 YSDSAPLN
+182 YSDKSQYEIETLWKSEA
-190 DVNKMWEREVR
+190 KE
-201 NGEISESQVTL
+201 GKISESQVTL
-212 MREALKKLIDPNL
+212 MREALRKLISSDEDL
-225 EATAANKIPSGYR
+225 VKQVPS
-238 LNIFKSENEDY
+238 NFKLSTFESSDKSY

-255 EYVPDDPP
+255 EFVPDDPP

-270 HNPKTPELDGTPIP
+270 HNPKTPELDGSPIP
-284 EDPKRPDESSEPA
+284 EDPKHPDDNLEPT
-297 LPPLMP
+297 LPPVM
-303 ELDGEEV
+303 
-310 PEVPSESLEPA
+310 
-321 LPPLMPELDGE
+321 
-332 EVPEVPSESLEPALP
+332 
-347 PLMPEL
+347 
-353 DGEEVPEV
+353 
-361 PSESLEP
+361 
-368 ALPPL
+368 
-373 MPELDGEEVPEVP
+373 
-386 SESLEPALPPL
+386 
-397 MPELD
+397 LD

-466 NMVETEDTK
+466 NMVETEN
-475 EPEVLMGGQ
+475 
-484 SESVEFTKDTQTGMS
+484 
-499 GQTTPQ
+499 
-505 VETEDT
+505 T

-613 TPQVETE
+613 APQVETE

-693 DIENVLAFLGILI
+693 DIGNVLAFLGILI

>member
-1 MNNKM
+1 
-6 FLNKEAGFL
+6 
-15 VHTKRKRRF
+15 
-24 AVTLVGVF
+24 
-32 FLLLACAGAIGFGQV
+32 
-47 AYAAD
+47 
-52 EKTVP
+52 
-57 NFKSPDPDYPW
+57 
-68 YGYDSYR
+68 
-75 GIFARYHN
+75 
-83 LKVNL
+83 
-88 KGSKEYQAYC
+88 
-98 FNLTKYFPRPTYSTT
+98 
-113 NNFYKKIDGSGSAFK
+113 
-128 SYAANPRV
+128 NPRV

-225 EATAANKIPSGYR
+225 EATAVNKIPSGYR

-270 HNPKTPELDGTPIP
+270 HNPKTPELDGSPIP
-284 EDPKRPDESSEPA
+284 EDPKHPDDNLEPT
-297 LPPLMP
+297 LPPVM
-303 ELDGEEV
+303 LDGEEV

-368 ALPPL
+368 ALPSL

-386 SESLEPALPPL
+386 SESLEPAFPPL

-402 GEEVPEKPS
+402 GQEVPEKPS

-511 KEPEV
+511 KEP
-516 LMGGQSESVEF
+516 
-527 TKDTQTGMSGQTT
+527 
-540 PQVETEDTK
+540 
-549 EPGVLM
+549 
-555 GGQSESVEF
+555 
-564 TKDTQT
+564 
-570 GMSGQT
+570 
-576 TPQVETE
+576 
-583 DTKEPGV
+583 
-590 LMGGQSESV
+590 
-599 EFTKDTQTGMSGQT
+599 
-613 TPQVETE
+613 
-620 DTKEPGVLMGG
+620 GVLMGG

-681 TKNITPILPATG
+681 TKNIAPILPATG
-693 DIENVLAFLGILI
+693 DIGNVLAFLGILI

>member
-1 MNNKM
+1 YMFLRGEKMNNKM

-15 VHTKRKRRF
+15 AHTKRKRRF

-32 FLLLACAGAIGFGQV
+32 FMLLACAGAIGFGQV

-57 NFKSPDPDYPW
+57 NFKSLDPDYPW
-68 YGYDSYR
+68 YGYDAYR
-75 GIFARYHN
+75 DWFLRYHDLN
-83 LKVNL
+83 VNL
-88 KGSKEYQAYC
+88 EGSTPYQVYC
-98 FNLTKYFPRPTYSTT
+98 FNLLRQEPSKINSTRKNWFKKVDGDNAVFKKYATTPR
-113 NNFYKKIDGSGSAFK
+113 I
-128 SYAANPRV
+128 
-136 LDENLDK
+136 ENGDLK
-143 LEKNILNVIYNG
+143 RNLSNVIYNG
-155 YKSNA
+155 YPNDA
-160 NGFMNGIEDLNAIL
+160 NGIMKGLDRYNAIL
-174 VTQNAIWY
+174 VTQHAVWH
-182 YSDSAPLN
+182 YSDNSQYTIDKL
-190 DVNKMWEREVR
+190 WEEEAKK
-201 NGEISESQVTL
+201 NEISQEQVKL
-212 MREALKKLIDPNL
+212 MREALKKLISPDLEKTVKNQLPENYKLNL
-225 EATAANKIPSGYR
+225 FISKDNSI
-238 LNIFKSENEDY
+238 
-249 QNLLSA
+249 QNLLST
-255 EYVPDDPP
+255 EYVQDNPP
-263 KPGDTSE
+263 KPGEVPKEESPKE
-270 HNPKTPELDGTPIP
+270 ENPKIPDLDGHEI
-284 EDPKRPDESSEPA
+284 
-297 LPPLMP
+297 
-303 ELDGEEV
+303 
-310 PEVPSESLEPA
+310 PEVPQEPSDPVI
-321 LPPLMPELDGE
+321 PP
-332 EVPEVPSESLEPALP
+332 VI
-347 PLMPEL
+347 L

-511 KEPEV
+511 KEP
-516 LMGGQSESVEF
+516 
-527 TKDTQTGMSGQTT
+527 
-540 PQVETEDTK
+540 
-549 EPGVLM
+549 
-555 GGQSESVEF
+555 
-564 TKDTQT
+564 
-570 GMSGQT
+570 
-576 TPQVETE
+576 
-583 DTKEPGV
+583 GV

-646 SGFSETVTIVED
+646 SGFSETVTIIED

-693 DIENVLAFLGILI
+693 DIGNVLAFLGILI

>member
-1 MNNKM
+1 MNNKI

-15 VHTKRKRRF
+15 AHTKRKRRF

-32 FLLLACAGAIGFGQV
+32 FMLLACAGAIGFGQV

-68 YGYDSYR
+68 YGYDAYK
-75 GIFARYHN
+75 GFEARYHD
-83 LKVNL
+83 LRVNL
-88 KGSKEYQAYC
+88 KGSKEYKVYC
-98 FNLTKYFPRPTYSTT
+98 FNLTRSFPRPYYSATK
-113 NNFYKKIDGSGSAFK
+113 NLYKKIDSSDFAFQQYATNARNLGST
-128 SYAANPRV
+128 
-136 LDENLDK
+136 DK
-143 LEKNILNVIYNG
+143 LAKSILYVIYNG
-155 YKSNA
+155 YKNNA
-160 NGFMNGIEDLNAIL
+160 NGFMDNIEDLNAML
-174 VTQNAIWY
+174 VTQTAIWY
-182 YSDSAPLN
+182 YSDSSPVSATA
-190 DVNKMWEREVR
+190 VEKMWDREV
-201 NGEISESQVTL
+201 NDGDISLEQVKL
-212 MREALKKLIDPNL
+212 MRDALRKLISPDLEKTVKNQLPENYKLNL
-225 EATAANKIPSGYR
+225 FISKDESI
-238 LNIFKSENEDY
+238 

-255 EYVPDDPP
+255 EYVPDSPP
-263 KPGDTSE
+263 KPGEVPKEESPKE
-270 HNPKTPELDGTPIP
+270 ENPKIPDLDGREIP
-284 EDPKRPDESSEPA
+284 EVPQEPSDPVI
-297 LPPLMP
+297 PPVI
-303 ELDGEEV
+303 LDGEEV

-321 LPPLMPELDGE
+321 LPPLMPELDGQ
-332 EVPEVPSESLEPALP
+332 
-347 PLMPEL
+347 
-353 DGEEVPEV
+353 
-361 PSESLEP
+361 
-368 ALPPL
+368 
-373 MPELDGEEVPEVP
+373 
-386 SESLEPALPPL
+386 
-397 MPELD
+397 
-402 GEEVPEKPS
+402 EVPEKPS

-511 KEPEV
+511 KEP
-516 LMGGQSESVEF
+516 
-527 TKDTQTGMSGQTT
+527 
-540 PQVETEDTK
+540 
-549 EPGVLM
+549 GVLM

-583 DTKEPGV
+583 DTKEPEV

-646 SGFSETVTIVED
+646 SGFSETATVVED
-658 TRPKLVFHFDNNEPK
+658 TRPKLVFHFDNNEPE

-713 SLLKNKQNNK
+713 SLLKKQTK
-723 V
+723 Q

>member
-1 MNNKM
+1 MVSSYMFVRGEKMNNKM
-6 FLNKEAGFL
+6 FLNNEAGFL

-32 FLLLACAGAIGFGQV
+32 FMLLACAGVIGFGQV

-68 YGYDSYR
+68 YGYDAYT
-75 GIFARYHN
+75 GAFLRYHD
-83 LKVNL
+83 LRVNL
-88 KGSKEYQAYC
+88 NGSRSYQVYC
-98 FNLTKYFPRPTYSTT
+98 FNIKKNYPRPFTSSDKKWYKRLEGTAETFKVHAMAPRVGGEELTK
-113 NNFYKKIDGSGSAFK
+113 
-128 SYAANPRV
+128 
-136 LDENLDK
+136 K
-143 LEKNILNVIYNG
+143 LRSVMYNG
-155 YKSNA
+155 YPNDGNNIMKGLEPSNA
-160 NGFMNGIEDLNAIL
+160 IE
-174 VTQNAIWY
+174 VTQYAVWY
-182 YSDSAPLN
+182 YSDKSQYEIETLWKSEA
-190 DVNKMWEREVR
+190 KE
-201 NGEISESQVTL
+201 GKISESQVTL
-212 MREALKKLIDPNL
+212 MREALRKLISSDEDL
-225 EATAANKIPSGYR
+225 VKQVPS
-238 LNIFKSENEDY
+238 NFKLSTFESSDKSY

-255 EYVPDDPP
+255 EFVPDDPP

-270 HNPKTPELDGTPIP
+270 HNPKTPGLDGSPIP
-284 EDPKRPDESSEPA
+284 EDPKHPDDNLEPT
-297 LPPLMP
+297 LPPVM
-303 ELDGEEV
+303 
-310 PEVPSESLEPA
+310 
-321 LPPLMPELDGE
+321 LDGE

-411 VDLPIE
+411 IDLPIE

-475 EPEVLMGGQ
+475 EP
-484 SESVEFTKDTQTGMS
+484 
-499 GQTTPQ
+499 
-505 VETEDT
+505 
-511 KEPEV
+511 
-516 LMGGQSESVEF
+516 
-527 TKDTQTGMSGQTT
+527 
-540 PQVETEDTK
+540 
-549 EPGVLM
+549 GVLM

-570 GMSGQT
+570 GMRGQT

-583 DTKEPGV
+583 DTKEPGA

-599 EFTKDTQTGMSGQT
+599 EFTKDTQTGMRGQT
-613 TPQVETE
+613 APQVETE

>member
-1 MNNKM
+1 MVSSYIFARGEKMNNKM

-332 EVPEVPSESLEPALP
+332 EVPE
-347 PLMPEL
+347 
-353 DGEEVPEV
+353 
-361 PSESLEP
+361 
-368 ALPPL
+368 
-373 MPELDGEEVPEVP
+373 
-386 SESLEPALPPL
+386 
-397 MPELD
+397 
-402 GEEVPEKPS
+402 KPS

-475 EPEVLMGGQ
+475 EPE
-484 SESVEFTKDTQTGMS
+484 
-499 GQTTPQ
+499 
-505 VETEDT
+505 
-511 KEPEV
+511 
-516 LMGGQSESVEF
+516 
-527 TKDTQTGMSGQTT
+527 
-540 PQVETEDTK
+540 
-549 EPGVLM
+549 VLM

>member
-57 NFKSPDPDYPW
+57 NRINSNPEFPW
-68 YGYDSYR
+68 YGYDSYSGR
-75 GIFARYHN
+75 LLRYHN

-88 KGSKEYQAYC
+88 NGSKEYQAYC

-113 NNFYKKIDGSGSAFK
+113 NNFYKKIVGSGSVFK

-160 NGFMNGIEDLNAIL
+160 NGFMNGIEDFNAIL
-174 VTQNAIWY
+174 VTQTAIWY
-182 YSDSAPLN
+182 YSDSSPVSATA
-190 DVNKMWEREVR
+190 VEKMWDREVKD
-201 NGEISESQVTL
+201 GDISLEQVKL
-212 MREALKKLIDPNL
+212 MRDALKKLIDPNL
-225 EATAANKIPSGYR
+225 EATAVNKIPSGYR
-238 LNIFKSENEDY
+238 LNIFESENEAY

-255 EYVPDDPP
+255 EYVPDSPP
-263 KPGDTSE
+263 MPGEVPKEESPKE
-270 HNPKTPELDGTPIP
+270 ENPKIPDLDGHEIP
-284 EDPKRPDESSEPA
+284 EVPQEPSDPVI
-297 LPPLMP
+297 PPVI
-303 ELDGEEV
+303 LDGEEV

-321 LPPLMPELDGE
+321 LPPLMPELDGQ
-332 EVPEVPSESLEPALP
+332 EVPEVSSESLEPALP

-353 DGEEVPEV
+353 DGQ
-361 PSESLEP
+361 
-368 ALPPL
+368 
-373 MPELDGEEVPEVP
+373 
-386 SESLEPALPPL
+386 
-397 MPELD
+397 
-402 GEEVPEKPS
+402 EVPEKPS
-411 VDLPIE
+411 IDLPIE

-475 EPEVLMGGQ
+475 EP
-484 SESVEFTKDTQTGMS
+484 
-499 GQTTPQ
+499 
-505 VETEDT
+505 
-511 KEPEV
+511 
-516 LMGGQSESVEF
+516 
-527 TKDTQTGMSGQTT
+527 
-540 PQVETEDTK
+540 
-549 EPGVLM
+549 GVLM

-576 TPQVETE
+576 A
-583 DTKEPGV
+583 
-590 LMGGQSESV
+590 
-599 EFTKDTQTGMSGQT
+599 
-613 TPQVETE
+613 PQVETE

-681 TKNITPILPATG
+681 TKNIAPILPATG
-693 DIENVLAFLGILI
+693 DIGNVLAFLGILI

>member
-57 NFKSPDPDYPW
+57 NRINSNPEFPW
-68 YGYDSYR
+68 YGYDSYSGR
-75 GIFARYHN
+75 LLRYHN

-88 KGSKEYQAYC
+88 NGSKEYQAYC

-113 NNFYKKIDGSGSAFK
+113 NNFYKKIVGSGSVFK

-160 NGFMNGIEDLNAIL
+160 NGFMNGIEDFNAIL
-174 VTQNAIWY
+174 VTQTAIWY
-182 YSDSAPLN
+182 YSDSSPVSATA
-190 DVNKMWEREVR
+190 VEKMWDREVKD
-201 NGEISESQVTL
+201 GDISLEQVKL
-212 MREALKKLIDPNL
+212 MRDALKKLIDPNL
-225 EATAANKIPSGYR
+225 EATAVNKIPSGYR
-238 LNIFKSENEDY
+238 LNIFESENEAY

-255 EYVPDDPP
+255 EYVPDSPP
-263 KPGDTSE
+263 MPGEVPKEESPKE
-270 HNPKTPELDGTPIP
+270 ENPKIPDLDGHEIP
-284 EDPKRPDESSEPA
+284 EVS
-297 LPPLMP
+297 
-303 ELDGEEV
+303 
-310 PEVPSESLEPA
+310 SESLEPA
-321 LPPLMPELDGE
+321 LPPLMPELDGQ
-332 EVPEVPSESLEPALP
+332 
-347 PLMPEL
+347 
-353 DGEEVPEV
+353 
-361 PSESLEP
+361 
-368 ALPPL
+368 
-373 MPELDGEEVPEVP
+373 
-386 SESLEPALPPL
+386 
-397 MPELD
+397 
-402 GEEVPEKPS
+402 EVPEKPS
-411 VDLPIE
+411 IDLPIE

-431 AGESGETEYITEVYG
+431 AGESGEMEYITEVYG

-484 SESVEFTKDTQTGMS
+484 SESVEFTKDTQTGIS

-511 KEPEV
+511 KEPE
-516 LMGGQSESVEF
+516 
-527 TKDTQTGMSGQTT
+527 
-540 PQVETEDTK
+540 
-549 EPGVLM
+549 
-555 GGQSESVEF
+555 
-564 TKDTQT
+564 
-570 GMSGQT
+570 
-576 TPQVETE
+576 
-583 DTKEPGV
+583 V

-673 VEENREKP
+673 VEENQEKP

>member
-1 MNNKM
+1 MVSSYMFVRGEKMNNKM

-15 VHTKRKRRF
+15 AHTKRKRRF

-32 FLLLACAGAIGFGQV
+32 FMLLACAGAIRFGQV

-52 EKTVP
+52 ERTVP

-68 YGYDSYR
+68 YGYDAYT
-75 GIFARYHN
+75 GAFLRYHD
-83 LKVNL
+83 LRVNL
-88 KGSKEYQAYC
+88 NGSRSYQVYC
-98 FNLTKYFPRPTYSTT
+98 FNIKKNYPRPFTSSDKKWYKRLEGTAETFKVHAMAPRVGGEELTK
-113 NNFYKKIDGSGSAFK
+113 
-128 SYAANPRV
+128 
-136 LDENLDK
+136 K
-143 LEKNILNVIYNG
+143 LRSVMYNG
-155 YKSNA
+155 YPNDGNNIMKGLEPSNA
-160 NGFMNGIEDLNAIL
+160 IE
-174 VTQNAIWY
+174 VTQYAVWY
-182 YSDSAPLN
+182 YSDKSQYEIETLWKSEA
-190 DVNKMWEREVR
+190 KE
-201 NGEISESQVTL
+201 GKISESQVTL
-212 MREALKKLIDPNL
+212 MREALRKLISSDEDL
-225 EATAANKIPSGYR
+225 VKQVPS
-238 LNIFKSENEDY
+238 NFKLSTFESSDKSY

-255 EYVPDDPP
+255 EFVPDDPP

-270 HNPKTPELDGTPIP
+270 HNPKTPELDGSPIP
-284 EDPKRPDESSEPA
+284 EDPKHPDDNLEPT
-297 LPPLMP
+297 LPPVM
-303 ELDGEEV
+303 
-310 PEVPSESLEPA
+310 
-321 LPPLMPELDGE
+321 
-332 EVPEVPSESLEPALP
+332 
-347 PLMPEL
+347 
-353 DGEEVPEV
+353 
-361 PSESLEP
+361 
-368 ALPPL
+368 
-373 MPELDGEEVPEVP
+373 LDGEEVPEVP

-475 EPEVLMGGQ
+475 EPGVLMGGQ

-499 GQTTPQ
+499 GQTA
-505 VETEDT
+505 
-511 KEPEV
+511 
-516 LMGGQSESVEF
+516 
-527 TKDTQTGMSGQTT
+527 

-613 TPQVETE
+613 APQVETE

-693 DIENVLAFLGILI
+693 DIGNVLAFLGILI

>member
-373 MPELDGEEVPEVP
+373 MPELDGEEVPE
-386 SESLEPALPPL
+386 
-397 MPELD
+397 
-402 GEEVPEKPS
+402 KPS

-475 EPEVLMGGQ
+475 EPE
-484 SESVEFTKDTQTGMS
+484 
-499 GQTTPQ
+499 
-505 VETEDT
+505 
-511 KEPEV
+511 
-516 LMGGQSESVEF
+516 
-527 TKDTQTGMSGQTT
+527 
-540 PQVETEDTK
+540 
-549 EPGVLM
+549 
-555 GGQSESVEF
+555 
-564 TKDTQT
+564 
-570 GMSGQT
+570 
-576 TPQVETE
+576 
-583 DTKEPGV
+583 V

>member
-15 VHTKRKRRF
+15 AHTKRKRRF

-32 FLLLACAGAIGFGQV
+32 FMLLACAGAIGFGQV

-57 NFKSPDPDYPW
+57 NRINSNPEFPW
-68 YGYDSYR
+68 YGYDSYSGR
-75 GIFARYHN
+75 LLRYHN

-88 KGSKEYQAYC
+88 NGSKEYQAYC
-98 FNLTKYFPRPTYSTT
+98 FNLKRFEPKKEESSSP
-113 NNFYKKIDGSGSAFK
+113 NWYKKLDGSTETFK
-128 SYAANPRV
+128 KYAENPRFSGEELRRHILKV
-136 LDENLDK
+136 L
-143 LEKNILNVIYNG
+143 YNG
-155 YKSNA
+155 YPNSNEI
-160 NGFMNGIEDLNAIL
+160 MKGIDPLNAIL

-182 YSDSAPLN
+182 YSDSAPINDINNFFTSEANDLN
-190 DVNKMWEREVR
+190 
-201 NGEISESQVTL
+201 IPPQQLTL
-212 MREALKKLIDPNL
+212 MREALRKLISSDENL
-225 EATAANKIPSGYR
+225 VKQVPSNFK
-238 LNIFKSENEDY
+238 LSIFESSDKSY

-332 EVPEVPSESLEPALP
+332 EVPEVPNESLEPALP

-353 DGEEVPEV
+353 DGQEVPEV

-402 GEEVPEKPS
+402 GEEIPEVPSESLEPALPPLMPELDGQEVPEKPS

-511 KEPEV
+511 KEP
-516 LMGGQSESVEF
+516 
-527 TKDTQTGMSGQTT
+527 
-540 PQVETEDTK
+540 
-549 EPGVLM
+549 
-555 GGQSESVEF
+555 
-564 TKDTQT
+564 
-570 GMSGQT
+570 
-576 TPQVETE
+576 
-583 DTKEPGV
+583 
-590 LMGGQSESV
+590 
-599 EFTKDTQTGMSGQT
+599 
-613 TPQVETE
+613 
-620 DTKEPGVLMGG
+620 GVLMGG

-646 SGFSETVTIVED
+646 SGFSETVTIIED

-693 DIENVLAFLGILI
+693 DIGNVLAFLGILI

>member
-1 MNNKM
+1 MVSSYMFVRGEKMNNKM

-15 VHTKRKRRF
+15 AHTKRKRRF

-32 FLLLACAGAIGFGQV
+32 FMLLAYAGAIGFGQV

-68 YGYDSYR
+68 YGYDAYGKGYPGYDISKY
-75 GIFARYHN
+75 YHD
-83 LKVNL
+83 LRVNL
-88 KGSKEYQAYC
+88 NGSQVYQVYC
-98 FNLTKYFPRPTYSTT
+98 FNIQKIFPYNVKSVTQKW
-113 NNFYKKIDGSGSAFK
+113 FKKVEGNSDTFGL
-128 SYAANPRV
+128 YAMNPRV
-136 LDENLDK
+136 QGEELSQK
-143 LEKNILNVIYNG
+143 LRSVMYNA
-155 YKSNA
+155 YPKNA
-160 NGFMNGIEDLNAIL
+160 NNIMDGLDTLNAIK
-174 VTQNAIWY
+174 VTQSAVWY
-182 YSDSAPLN
+182 YSDKSEFEVDKQWESELN
-190 DVNKMWEREVR
+190 NH
-201 NGEISESQVTL
+201 EIDQEQVTL
-212 MREALKKLIDPNL
+212 MREALRKLISSNLEETVEKKLPENY
-225 EATAANKIPSGYR
+225 K
-238 LNIFKSENEDY
+238 LNIFNPQDTSI
-249 QNLLSA
+249 QHLLSA
-255 EYVPDDPP
+255 EFVPENPP
-263 KPGDTSE
+263 RPGETPE
-270 HNPKTPELDGTPIP
+270 YGPKTPELDGSPIP
-284 EDPKRPDESSEPA
+284 EDPKHPDDNLEPT
-297 LPPLMP
+297 LPPVM
-303 ELDGEEV
+303 LDGEEV

-321 LPPLMPELDGE
+321 LPPLMPELDGQ
-332 EVPEVPSESLEPALP
+332 
-347 PLMPEL
+347 
-353 DGEEVPEV
+353 
-361 PSESLEP
+361 
-368 ALPPL
+368 
-373 MPELDGEEVPEVP
+373 
-386 SESLEPALPPL
+386 
-397 MPELD
+397 
-402 GEEVPEKPS
+402 EVPEKPS
-411 VDLPIE
+411 IDLPIE

-511 KEPEV
+511 KEP
-516 LMGGQSESVEF
+516 
-527 TKDTQTGMSGQTT
+527 
-540 PQVETEDTK
+540 
-549 EPGVLM
+549 GVLM

-583 DTKEPGV
+583 DTKEPEV

-646 SGFSETVTIVED
+646 SGFSETATVVED
-658 TRPKLVFHFDNNEPK
+658 TRPKLVFHFDNNEPE

>member
-1 MNNKM
+1 MNNKI

-15 VHTKRKRRF
+15 AHTKRKRRF

-32 FLLLACAGAIGFGQV
+32 FMLLACAGAIGFGQV

-52 EKTVP
+52 ERTVP
-57 NFKSPDPDYPW
+57 NHSSPNPEFPW

-113 NNFYKKIDGSGSAFK
+113 NNFYKKIDGSRSAFK

-225 EATAANKIPSGYR
+225 EATAVNKIPSGYR

-284 EDPKRPDESSEPA
+284 EDPKRPDESSELA

-303 ELDGEEV
+303 ELDGQ
-310 PEVPSESLEPA
+310 
-321 LPPLMPELDGE
+321 
-332 EVPEVPSESLEPALP
+332 
-347 PLMPEL
+347 
-353 DGEEVPEV
+353 
-361 PSESLEP
+361 
-368 ALPPL
+368 
-373 MPELDGEEVPEVP
+373 
-386 SESLEPALPPL
+386 
-397 MPELD
+397 
-402 GEEVPEKPS
+402 EVPEKPS

-484 SESVEFTKDTQTGMS
+484 SESVEFTKNTQTGMS

-549 EPGVLM
+549 EPEVLM

-576 TPQVETE
+576 T
-583 DTKEPGV
+583 
-590 LMGGQSESV
+590 S
-599 EFTKDTQTGMSGQT
+599 
-613 TPQVETE
+613 QVETE